1 MDAYRKVF
9 TYMLIGLA
17 VGGLLAAVTPYVLL
31 LNAYAG
37 GGAQDWQFE
46 VLDRDRDIRI
56 ARDQAGKALL
66 ARTIVGA
73 GICSITGAMIAAVE
87 VDNN

>member
-1 MDAYRKVF
+1 MDSSRKVI

-17 VGGLLAAVTPYVLL
+17 VGGLLAAFTPYVLL

-37 GGAQDWQFE
+37 GGPQDWQFK

-56 ARDQAGKALL
+56 ARTQAGAELL
-66 ARTIVGA
+66 ARTLIGA
-73 GICSITGAMIAAVE
+73 GICSVTAAVIAAYE
-87 VDNN
+87 VDHE